1 MRSRRFAVVAFV
13 IAVAGAPA
21 SSWAQEASRWDVGI
35 GAAVVQYDLA
45 GVGNAPGFVVRASR
59 DLTPH
64 VVLEARGLL
73 AWPEQQSGPSTFF
86 VPEVQLQY
94 RWNVARFSPYVGG
107 GGGFA
112 RTSSPFRSDWDTSL
126 SLAAG
131 TAIRLTER
139 AALIGELR
147 LRGVDR
153 FAGSTAEWTAGMAWR
168 LPSF

>member
-1 MRSRRFAVVAFV
+1 MFF
-13 IAVAGAPA
+13 IAVAAAPA
-21 SSWAQEASRWDVGI
+21 SLWAQDASRWDVGVA
-35 GAAVVQYDLA
+35 GSVVQYDLS
-45 GVGNAPGFVVRASR
+45 GVGNAPGVVVRASR

-64 VVLEARGLL
+64 VVFEARGLL

-112 RTSSPFRSDWDTSL
+112 RNSSPFRTDWDTTL

-131 TAIRLTER
+131 TSVRLTEQM
-139 AALIGELR
+139 AVTGELR

-153 FAGSTAEWTAGMAWR
+153 FAGSTAEWTAGLAWR